1 MRGFTLIE
9 ILISVAVIAILA
21 SIATISFTGLRE
33 RQALSIGVEEV
44 RTLLSRARARTLAA
58 EDDSVFGLHITTS
71 SVTLF
76 RGVTYNPAAGDNEL
90 HVLDSLVTISAHALA
105 GGGADVV
112 FDKRTGM
119 TSDYGTITVALASD
133 VSENKVITIAQTG
146 LVE

>member
-1 MRGFTLIE
+1 MRAFTLIE
-9 ILISVAVIAILA
+9 IVVSAAVVVILA

-33 RQALSIGVEEV
+33 QQALANGAEEV

-58 EDDSVFGLHITTS
+58 EDDSVFGLHITAP

-76 RGVTYNPAAGDNEL
+76 RGATYNPLAVDNEL
-90 HVLDSLVTISAHALA
+90 HTLDSLVTISAYAFS

-112 FDKRTGM
+112 FDKRTGA
-119 TSDYGTITVALASD
+119 TSKYGTITIALVSD
-133 VSENKVITIAQTG
+133 MSKTRVVTVTATG